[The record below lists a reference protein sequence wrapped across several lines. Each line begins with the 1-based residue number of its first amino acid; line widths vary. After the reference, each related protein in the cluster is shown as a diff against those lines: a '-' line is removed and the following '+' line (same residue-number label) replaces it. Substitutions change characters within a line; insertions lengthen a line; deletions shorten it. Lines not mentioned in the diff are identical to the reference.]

1 MLLAISNVTKHV
13 IPGCYFECSMPY
25 YFEASFLH
33 EDPGHEQLT
42 FNRGLLW
49 WCSSKKE
56 KMLLHQSKML
66 LQERWQ

>member
-42 FNRGLLW
+42 FNQGNMIFLFALLL
-49 WCSSKKE
+49 SY
-56 KMLLHQSKML
+56 
-66 LQERWQ
+66 